1 LLLNLKF
8 HSCAT
13 LGGSGTALST
23 FVHRVWCNT
32 NVNLNIVQKFAS
44 LWHCSAN
51 VPLCA
56 IYCILSIQGMQ
67 RMNMNGL
74 WLYVFYIYLYKEC
87 ICASS
92 QSNCKYPRA
101 HAPKNWLL
109 EMMRKPNV
117 LSPKV
122 LKGRSEI
129 VPENLSRENPRWLEF
144 FNVTDR
150 RQRQLNQW
158 RICVHHL
165 SVTPLRSSLL
175 KLEAESPEESNRS
188 LVV

>member
-1 LLLNLKF
+1 MCTVCDATRMWISTLYRSLLA
-8 HSCAT
+8 CD
-13 LGGSGTALST
+13 
-23 FVHRVWCNT
+23 
-32 NVNLNIVQKFAS
+32 IVRQMC
-44 LWHCSAN
+44 HCLLYI
-51 VPLCA
+51 VYYL
-56 IYCILSIQGMQ
+56 Q

-144 FNVTDR
+144 FNVTGR